1 MLSPNPDRVTLLPI
15 DRQLM
20 AALDLTELEYRD
32 YVRYCKAQSKIV
44 PSGPIAFDLLIGLAL
59 IVIGLIT
66 QFVAQALIPQQK
78 NKTKQNNKETQVRM
92 TSQQGIN
99 SVQNSEFA
107 PKAGFDGVQQVVE
120 LGSTIPLV
128 YTRKTPESGGVRIN
142 MPLLWSQLWSVGGSQ
157 LLRAQFLLSEGTI
170 SEIDKNG
177 FAIGDNTI
185 NNFAFLDSAAAAT
198 SSKITLYFA
207 QNGGRLAGASFLGRT
222 AANDPANAENSAQVP
237 KATDVFQ
244 TRGLDNTFVPW
255 FSNTSTPSTTKDFGI
270 YTLLPNDMGLRIN
283 PQLSSNTSFELRNVF
298 DKPNTLYEAQLKWGR
313 NYPDT
318 GGIVQFWK
326 SGFMFSGRSGITKT
340 STGGTTLKEGDT
352 FTYTLSATSDK
363 NTKFKCNNPQDRYSN
378 DGETTC
384 EDIASVVSSRQK
396 TADDALSIGDVFKAG
411 SCLAVLVSRT
421 PADEIFVSEAD
432 ITTAPQPMSYEFKV
446 IRAGRVSIIDPGAL
460 DPVFG
465 EINISGNISPSG
477 PAARVA
483 NPPRFGVA
491 STAAQIFKYAA
502 GGFTID
508 RAARVIE
515 VGFRSVLGINAGG
528 ICNFRSALDQY
539 DINRRAGLRA
549 EGAAFDATTDQV
561 TLQSVSTDSQ
571 TMPLTRYSFFKI
583 SYRDEKSTT
592 WTEISEIFG
601 ARSQTQQNVFNYLR
615 FILPTAQRWEFKME
629 QLTSWEIRNVITNPK
644 LNVMDSRIAGINKT
658 VSGGLT
664 IYWSGE
670 SVTRSAATF
679 RLAQLESDSGDLG
692 LGYSEGDSFFDTWG
706 AIAEGFVYQ
715 EVVTSAA
722 NGPEHS
728 IAYVNTVIENQT
740 IPQYD
745 NMAIVGIN
753 MYASDEF
760 NQLEQFS
767 AYVNGGIELKRF
779 TDSTVGPTNNFADV
793 LYDMLTNSRYGTGN
807 YLSSKMVDEESFKEA
822 AAWMEKRKYFF
833 DGAITEQTNIRSWG
847 STTASYFLL
856 DFAIA
861 NGKFALS
868 PSIIFDEI
876 VPISG
881 LFTSGNIIEDSF
893 NFSYSAPSE
902 RQPIK
907 VSVKW
912 REEKPTAIQGSKGFF
927 PVLREVL
934 VTERGAPST
943 AVLQTIDISD
953 FCTSQAHAVD
963 VAKSLIRNQK
973 YVSST
978 VTFQTTP
985 DQPGL
990 QPGAYFKLGLETINY
1005 GQPNNGAVTA
1015 AGDVVSFSELADG
1028 KYVCLVWGGGSQKI
1042 EEKELEFKA
1051 GKCLTASS
1059 LIFCIKDTT
1068 VQTQTYKIQSLSFNE
1083 EGNVEITATIS
1094 PTDVDGFSFITAD
1107 WGNFDIL
1114 F

>member
-20 AALDLTELEYRD
+20 AALNLSELEYRD

-66 QFVAQALIPQQK
+66 QFVAQALIPRQK

-99 SVQNSEFA
+99 SVQNNEFA

-157 LLRAQFLLSEGTI
+157 LLRAQFLLSEGKI

-198 SSKITLYFA
+198 TSKITLYFS
-207 QNGGRLAGASFLGRT
+207 QNGGRLAGVSFLGRA
-222 AANDPANAENSAQVP
+222 AANDPANAQNAVQIP
-237 KATDVFQ
+237 RAADVFQ
-244 TRGLDNTFVPW
+244 TRGLDNNFVPW

-270 YTLLPNDMGLRIN
+270 HTLIPNNMGSRIN
-283 PQLSSNTSFELRNVF
+283 PQLSANTSFELRNVY
-298 DKPNTLYEAQLKWGR
+298 DKPNNLYEAQLKWGR

-318 GGIVQFWK
+318 GGIPQFWK
-326 SGFMFSGRSGITKT
+326 GGYMFSGRSGITAT

-352 FTYTLSATSDK
+352 FTYVLSATSDK
-363 NTKFKCNNPQDRYSN
+363 TTKFKCFNPEDQYRN

-384 EDIASVVSSRQK
+384 EDVAGMVASRQK

-432 ITTAPQPMSYEFKV
+432 VTTPAQSMTYEFKV
-446 IRAGRVSIIDPGAL
+446 IRSGRVTIIDPGAL
-460 DPVFG
+460 NPVFG
-465 EINISGNISPSG
+465 EINITANISQGGPS
-477 PAARVA
+477 ARVA

-491 STAAQIFKYAA
+491 STSAQLFKYAA
-502 GGFTID
+502 GGFTVD

-515 VGFRSVLGINAGG
+515 VGFRSVLGINASG

-539 DINRRAGLRA
+539 EINRRAGVRN
-549 EGAAFDATTDQV
+549 EGNVFDNNTDVV

-571 TMPLTRYSFFKI
+571 TMPLTRYSFFRI

-592 WTEISEIFG
+592 WMDIPEIFG

-615 FILPTAQRWEFKME
+615 FVLPTAQRWEFKME
-629 QLTSWEIRNVITNPK
+629 QLSSWEIRNALSNPT
-644 LNVMDSRIAGINKT
+644 LNVMDSRITGINKT
-658 VSGGLT
+658 TSGGVD

-670 SVTRSAATF
+670 IVQRAASTF
-679 RLAQLESDSGDLG
+679 RLNQLESDSGDLG

-706 AIAEGFVYQ
+706 AIAEAFVYQ
-715 EVVTSAA
+715 EISTSAN

-728 IAYVNTVIENQT
+728 IAYVNTIIENQT
-740 IPQYD
+740 TPNYD
-745 NMAIVGIN
+745 NMALVGIN

-767 AYVNGGIELKRF
+767 AYVNGGIEVKRF
-779 TDSTVGPTNNFADV
+779 TDGVVGPTNNFADV
-793 LYDMLTNSRYGTGN
+793 LFDLLTNSRYGTGN
-807 YLSSKMVDEESFKEA
+807 YLSPRMVDEESFKTA
-822 AAWMEKRKYFF
+822 AAWMEKRKYYF

-861 NGKFALS
+861 NGRFALS
-868 PSIIFDEI
+868 PSIIFDEV

-893 NFSYSAPSE
+893 SYSYAPPSE

-934 VTERGAPST
+934 VTEKGAPST
-943 AVLQTIDISD
+943 AVLETLDLSD
-953 FCTSQAHAVD
+953 FCTSQNHAID

-973 YVSST
+973 FVSST

-990 QPGAYFKLGLETINY
+990 QPGAYFKLGLETITY
-1005 GQPNNGAVTA
+1005 GQPNNGAVTES
-1015 AGDVVSFSELADG
+1015 GDVITFDDLSNG
-1028 KYVCLVWGGGSQKI
+1028 KYLCLVWAGSGTKI
-1042 EEKELEFKA
+1042 EEKELEFKD
-1051 GKCLTASS
+1051 GKCITANS
-1059 LIFCIKDTT
+1059 LIFCVKDSV

-1083 EGNVEITATIS
+1083 EGNVELTATIS
-1094 PTDVDGFSFITAD
+1094 PTDENGFSLISKD
-1107 WGNFDIL
+1107 WSEFDIL